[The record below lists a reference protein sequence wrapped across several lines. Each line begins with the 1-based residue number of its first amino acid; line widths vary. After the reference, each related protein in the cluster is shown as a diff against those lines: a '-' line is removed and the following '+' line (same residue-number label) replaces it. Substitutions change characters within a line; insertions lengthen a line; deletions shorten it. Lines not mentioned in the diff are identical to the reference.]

1 MNSKN
6 TNFAN
11 LILSA
16 TVCKLKLNFATKK
29 LSKFKSILK
38 TQNVNKIMPL
48 IQISKSGNCKLAG
61 DWRHFLKALLVSKLR
76 GEERESVKLA
86 KLHSS
91 PTLTLEQLFRVSG
104 KYGFNHQRSN
114 YIDCRSNAD
123 TKDRMHSAFDSLFN
137 GEAHDQTIDHIKS
150 ETR

>member
-1 MNSKN
+1 M
-6 TNFAN
+6 
-11 LILSA
+11 
-16 TVCKLKLNFATKK
+16 
-29 LSKFKSILK
+29 
-38 TQNVNKIMPL
+38 
-48 IQISKSGNCKLAG
+48 
-61 DWRHFLKALLVSKLR
+61 SKLR

-91 PTLTLEQLFRVSG
+91 TTLTLEQLFRVSG
-104 KYGFNHQRSN
+104 KYGLNHRRSN

-150 ETR
+150 ETRYALPHLLCLLFLLSFSEAYGRDKLQRCVLREPGKWEKCQCAQVDEKGLPTLRMPSAG